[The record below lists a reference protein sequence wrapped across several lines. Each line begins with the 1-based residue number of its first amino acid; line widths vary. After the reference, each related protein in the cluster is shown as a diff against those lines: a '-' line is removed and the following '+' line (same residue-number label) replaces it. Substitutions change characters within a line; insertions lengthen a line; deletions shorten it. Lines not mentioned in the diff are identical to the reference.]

1 MKSFAASRKSSARSP
16 GNRFAC
22 LLPAAALLALA
33 ACQPAP
39 STTADA
45 AATETPAGTDSAM
58 TAEQAKL
65 ARGEFER
72 LDFSQDLDLPASTV
86 VDVSGAPK
94 TLAEYRGKVVVL
106 NLWGEWCAPCVH
118 EMPTLANL
126 QKAFPAEDV
135 AVVPVAFGDADDRA
149 SAAAK
154 LTELAGDV
162 LPFLYDTDFNV
173 SADAKTGAFPSTIV
187 YGRDGKEV
195 ARLLYPADWASSDAK
210 ALIQAVIDG
219 KV

>member
-1 MKSFAASRKSSARSP
+1 MTSFAFHRKPPGRLVMGVVGALASM
-16 GNRFAC
+16 
-22 LLPAAALLALA
+22 ALA
-33 ACQPAP
+33 ACQP
-39 STTADA
+39 TEQADA
-45 AATETPAGTDSAM
+45 PAAVAAVDASDPTLVRTPA
-58 TAEQAKL
+58 QAAFAKGDL
-65 ARGEFER
+65 ER

-86 VDVSGAPK
+86 VDADGAPR

-118 EMPTLANL
+118 EMPTLAAL
-126 QKAFPAEDV
+126 QTAFPASDV

-154 LTELAGDV
+154 LKELAGDT

-173 SADAKTGAFPSTIV
+173 SSDAKTGAFPSTIV

-195 ARLLYPADWASSDAK
+195 VRLLYPADWASDNAK
-210 ALIQAVIDG
+210 ALVQAAIDG
-219 KV
+219 KI